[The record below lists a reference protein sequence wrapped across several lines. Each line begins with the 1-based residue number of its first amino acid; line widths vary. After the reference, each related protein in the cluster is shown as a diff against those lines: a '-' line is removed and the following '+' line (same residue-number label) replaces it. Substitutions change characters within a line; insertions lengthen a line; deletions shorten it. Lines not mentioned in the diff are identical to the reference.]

1 MRVRNSVFYC
11 MIASILLVQ
20 LIGSIGCANI
30 VPPGGGDRDSIPPVL
45 LGAVPKDSSINV
57 TQQKITF
64 TFNEFVELKNASE
77 KILISPYPS
86 TQPIIEY
93 KLRTVTVKLK
103 DSLLPNTTYTIDFG
117 NAVVDLNESN
127 PLEDLQYV
135 FSTGNTID
143 SNELN
148 GRVVLAETGKT
159 DSTMFALL
167 YTNQEDSTVAKERP
181 RYVARVDSDGNFSF
195 KNLPAGK
202 FYVYALLD
210 ADGNKKYNQ
219 AAEQFAFLDSSI
231 TVNSNTA
238 PVTLFAFAAEKEKPR
253 AAPSAAGGGPSTQTK
268 EVKQLRFTS
277 NLQSGAQSL
286 LDSLELSYQK
296 PIRKLNAA
304 DIRLFVDSIT
314 ELKNLFIQNDSANKK
329 IIIYTKWVPGKN
341 YQLFLNKTYAQDTSG
356 LQPAKDDTISFRVKA
371 EKEYGSFR
379 IRFSNIDT
387 AKHPVL
393 LFYSNDQLVGSF
405 PVTGKELYRN
415 LYNPGSYELGV
426 LYDTNR
432 NGIWDAGDFFAKPK
446 RQPEIVRQLSNKLT
460 VKENWDNELVVDLG
474 AADKKEKQTP

>member
-1 MRVRNSVFYC
+1 MTVRNSLFYFL
-11 MIASILLVQ
+11 IAAIVLLQ
-20 LIGSIGCANI
+20 FIGGIGCANI

-45 LGAVPKDSSINV
+45 TGAVPKDSAVNV

-64 TFNEFVELKNASE
+64 TFNEFIELKNASE
-77 KILISPYPS
+77 KVLISPFPA

-127 PLEDLQYV
+127 PLDGLQYV

-143 SNELN
+143 SNKLS

-167 YTNQEDSTVAKERP
+167 YTKQEDSTVAKDRP
-181 RYVARVDSDGNFSF
+181 RYVARVDGEGNFSF
-195 KNLPAGK
+195 NNLPAGK

-210 ADGNKKYNQ
+210 MDGNKKYNQ
-219 AAEQFAFLDSSI
+219 PTEQFAFLDSSV
-231 TVNSNTA
+231 TVSNTTD

-253 AAPSAAGGGPSTQTK
+253 PASAAGGQAATK
-268 EVKQLRFTS
+268 DGVKQLRYSS

-304 DIRLFVDSIT
+304 GIRLLVDSVT
-314 ELKNLFIQNDSANKK
+314 ELKDVLIQNDSVNQK

-356 LQPAKDDTISFRVKA
+356 LQPVKDDTISFRVKA
-371 EKEYGSFR
+371 ENEYGSFR
-379 IRFSNIDT
+379 IRFNNVDT
-387 AKHPVL
+387 SKHPVL

-415 LYNPGSYELGV
+415 LYNPGNYELGI

-432 NGIWDAGDFFAKPK
+432 NGVWDAGNYFTKPK

-460 VKENWDNELVVDLG
+460 IKENWDNELVIDLG
-474 AADKKEKQTP
+474 AVDKK